1 MLTKLRLRCIF
12 VLTVFLFAFNSQ
24 LLSQVSLFS
33 KKVTVDIKNQPVS
46 FVLKSI
52 GNQVGAKFSYDPRII
67 DARRIVTVKET
78 SQPLGEVLVRLFN
91 NSSIAFKQVGNQI
104 VIFST
109 TEKPLEKPVQNNSPE
124 NKNGKPAVSNP
135 IDTIY
140 IYKRDTIT
148 YVRTDTVFRHTVQIK
163 TDTVIKHDTILV
175 KQPLPSRKFRIKQK
189 DTFFS
194 IEPFAGYIYCKPV
207 FGKEENFAELYD
219 QITKSSSTGYSNF
232 TGGFNLGY
240 THKSFAAASGLSYS
254 RYSDNF
260 NFIKT
265 EYIGGY
271 FDVDTVETYF
281 SVHGTDTSWYY
292 IKDSTY
298 LPVESHETSI
308 RNNNSYSYLEIPLQ
322 LSIRILNTE
331 RVSLWTDA
339 AATGGFLL
347 HNDVYS
353 FDPEETNK
361 TIILDKTD
369 LKPFVFSWQ
378 LGISAKLRMNN
389 NLSAVLSGSYRSQTG
404 TLQNGNGFSKHYNSV
419 VLRYGLEFIF

>member
-1 MLTKLRLRCIF
+1 MLTKLRLRCIL

-52 GNQVGAKFSYDPRII
+52 GNQVGAKFSYDPLVI
-67 DARRIVTVKET
+67 DAKRVVTVKEAN
-78 SQPLGEVLVRLFN
+78 QPLGEVLVRLFN
-91 NSSIAFKQVGNQI
+91 NPAIAFKQVGNQI

-109 TEKPLEKPVQNNSPE
+109 IEKQVQNNTPD
-124 NKNGKPAVSNP
+124 NKNGKPVVTNP

-148 YVRTDTVFRHTVQIK
+148 YVRTDTVYRYTVEIK
-163 TDTVIKHDTILV
+163 TDTVVKHDTILI
-175 KQPLPSRKFRIKQK
+175 KQPLPSRKYRIKQK
-189 DTFFS
+189 DKFFS
-194 IEPFAGYIYCKPV
+194 IEPYAGYMYCKPV
-207 FGKEENFAELYD
+207 FGKEPNYDELYD
-219 QITKSSSTGYSNF
+219 LTIKASSPRYSNF
-232 TGGFNLGY
+232 TGGLNLGY
-240 THKSFAAASGLSYS
+240 TYKAFATSTGLSYT

-265 EYIGGY
+265 EYTGGY
-271 FDVDTVETYF
+271 YDVDTVETYF
-281 SVHGTDTSWYY
+281 SVHGTDTSWYF

-298 LPVESHETSI
+298 LPVESHETRI

-322 LSIRILNTE
+322 LSIRLLNTE

-339 AATGGFLL
+339 AVIGGFLL

-361 TIILDKTD
+361 TIVLSKSD
-369 LKPFVFSWQ
+369 LNPFVLTWQ

-389 NLSAVLSGSYRSQTG
+389 YLSAVLSGSYRSQTG
-404 TLQNGNGFSKHYNSV
+404 TLHNGSGFSKHYNSV